1 MHYKVLYITSII
13 KIIIKMKNL
22 LFVITCFI
30 SISSFSGETIGK
42 ISGVIMDLELN
53 EPIPFASILIK
64 DENGEL
70 VSGNSSNEDGTF
82 TIDKIPA
89 GTYDL
94 LVQFIGYKTHEQ
106 KITISTRNTNVE
118 LGTIGLEADVSQ
130 LDDVTVVAERSTIE
144 QRIDRKV
151 INIGKDLTTVGATA
165 SDIMGNLPT
174 ITVDQD
180 GNIAMRGNDNVR
192 ILVDG
197 KPTNI
202 PAAELLKQ
210 IPSTSIKSV
219 ELITNPSAKYNPEG
233 MSGIINIV
241 LHKNSNL
248 GFNGSL
254 NTGVTISE
262 NTRYNGSLDL
272 NYRTGKFNFFGN
284 FGANAGKRKNTGLI
298 ENLAANAREELYFL
312 SDNFSYLYKVGVDY
326 YMNEKNTFSFYTNQN
341 RFEGETSG
349 EANILFQDFPEQNIF
364 QDFLFDNENISS
376 TYNFVFKSEFAK
388 EGHNLELEADY
399 NVIDGSDDALFNF
412 NEDAAGFEDY
422 RDNSQNDISNTTIN
436 LDYVNPLTEEMKL
449 EMGAELRLRT
459 SENNYSSTNPNIT
472 DAIFDYDNSI
482 YSFYTTFGQTLGKWS
497 YQLGAR
503 LEQYDVEA
511 LYNGDNIFEDDYFTV
526 YPTAFASYKISEKKS
541 LQASFGRRVDRPG
554 LNQVNPVRDFSSPR
568 ITVAGNPELDPQ
580 FTNSIELNYTQNF
593 EKGNLT
599 AGVFYRMIN
608 NEINQT
614 LLEDPEDPSRLLLTF
629 RNGEDNS
636 AYGTE
641 LSGSYK
647 PYKWWSINPSFEVYI
662 QNVRGFIGTEYL
674 EVENTALNFRVN
686 QSFNATEKLTFQLFA
701 LYRSPFQELQ
711 ISAEEMYFINAGA
724 RYSVLDDK
732 GTISVNFNDIFDT
745 QRFQF
750 TADLPYPQRGTFKPE
765 SQSVYIG
772 FSYRF
777 GGGKNSALKRKNRDD
792 NEAEGGGIF

>member
-1 MHYKVLYITSII
+1 
-13 KIIIKMKNL
+13 MKNL